1 MEVYQA
7 SHGGVA
13 QLERHLSEYT
23 SYVGSPLPPGPIS
36 NAHVTL
42 RLETLCHDAA
52 EAADVPMENML
63 IFLEDGRE
71 VRDDI
76 IQEMWE
82 KGEQD
87 GQQVGPLPT
96 KPDESRL
103 NQRQTLYLFNRQT
116 FFTDP
121 EEWAAQFQEEISLP
135 PPLNRES
142 DPPMRTGITAYD
154 VLSCQSRRS
163 RTCPR
168 RNNLSL

>member
-1 MEVYQA
+1 M
-7 SHGGVA
+7 
-13 QLERHLSEYT
+13 LT
-23 SYVGSPLPPGPIS
+23 SAY
-36 NAHVTL
+36 

-52 EAADVPMENML
+52 EATDVPVENVL

-87 GQQVGPLPT
+87 GQQVGPPGRRV
-96 KPDESRL
+96 ESRL
-103 NQRQTLYLFNRQT
+103 NRCQTLYLFNRQT

-135 PPLNRES
+135 PPLNREH
-142 DPPMRTGITAYD
+142 DPPMQTGITGITAYE
-154 VLSCQSRRS
+154 S
-163 RTCPR
+163 
-168 RNNLSL
+168 